1 MLGIMEDEILQVF
14 AGIGI
19 RAGKCLSHNYV
30 FSTLSGSSEM
40 KDKSDFED
48 LIKSAVK
55 NLTDSEILRPSTMSG
70 LNYFLT
76 EKGFQIITS

>member
-1 MLGIMEDEILQVF
+1 MENEILQLFSAV
-14 AGIGI
+14 GI
-19 RAGKCLSHNYV
+19 RAGQCLSHNYV

-48 LIKSAVK
+48 LFKIAVK
-55 NLTDSEILRPSTMSG
+55 NLIDSDILRPSTMSG

-76 EKGFQIITS
+76 EKGYQIINSK